1 MSLHLICPPPPCGLD
16 MIIKISLLSPC
27 YSLYFVWYFFREL
40 SVALRFSYPYTPYV
54 IRLIISYSFDLP
66 TSSCFR
72 IVRRIMILG
81 WSFAN
86 CFKKISISSENE
98 NSDWTMNCFCKQS
111 FHLDRWFKTWTR
123 FSRKFTR
130 FAMWI
135 VSRMLHAAFAFS
147 AHELRGPSIKSNL
160 NAFLLV
166 CWDHFVCIYYLLY
179 TSFQSRWI
187 AAGWQD
193 ISPLFI
199 SISKNNC

>member
-1 MSLHLICPPPPCGLD
+1 MVCCNYWINHFLSEEKSDHIVFFMCSEVNYSKSKNNHVITFNLPPPPPCGLD

-130 FAMWI
+130 FGMWI
-135 VSRMLHAAFAFS
+135 VSLMLHAAFAFS
-147 AHELRGPSIKSNL
+147 THELRGQL
-160 NAFLLV
+160 NQILML
-166 CWDHFVCIYYLLY
+166 
-179 TSFQSRWI
+179 SF
-187 AAGWQD
+187 
-193 ISPLFI
+193 
-199 SISKNNC
+199 